1 MLKALG
7 SIPRSESFKKKGT
20 KEPTEPSIM
29 VQHMGGGEDHEELGI
44 ILSYTLI

>member
-7 SIPRSESFKKKGT
+7 SIPRSESFKKGA
-20 KEPTEPSIM
+20 KEPTEPSVM
-29 VQHMGGGEDHEELGI
+29 VQHVGGGEDHEELGV